1 MECFFL
7 LVNMPALLL
16 PSSKLADLGA
26 TCTAATEPRATRC
39 PGSRVQPRMRSTRVA
54 TGERAA
60 VLVTP
65 SLVSSACSPSL
76 YSESDVEEEP
86 RLNLVLMSRK
96 PSSWIELQTNVRED
110 FKITEMA
117 PKGFL
122 MVESRCKIGT
132 PAQRS

>member
-54 TGERAA
+54 TGERGRGA
-60 VLVTP
+60 VVVTP

-96 PSSWIELQTNVRED
+96 PSSWMELQTNARED

-117 PKGFL
+117 PN
-122 MVESRCKIGT
+122 
-132 PAQRS
+132 